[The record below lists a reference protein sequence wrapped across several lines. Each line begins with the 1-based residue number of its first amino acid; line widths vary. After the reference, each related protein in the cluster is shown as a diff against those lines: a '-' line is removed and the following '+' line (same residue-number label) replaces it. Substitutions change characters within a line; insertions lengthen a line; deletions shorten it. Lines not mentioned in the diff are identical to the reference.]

1 MADQQFFSDYSD
13 LHKDVYGFRP
23 RNNRFLDATPEEQ
36 EKMWD
41 YLLEEN
47 DRVMKEDEE
56 REIRSDKEFENG
68 IKMVMEIGAPDRETA
83 IRWILSNELDEYDLR
98 YGFDYIRYNWG
109 ISYKYQKEI
118 QPILDSLLMQYE
130 EAV

>member
-1 MADQQFFSDYSD
+1 
-13 LHKDVYGFRP
+13 
-23 RNNRFLDATPEEQ
+23 
-36 EKMWD
+36 
-41 YLLEEN
+41 
-47 DRVMKEDEE
+47 
-56 REIRSDKEFENG
+56 
-68 IKMVMEIGAPDRETA
+68 MVMEIGAPDRETA

-98 YGFDYIRYNWG
+98 YGFGYIQYNWG